1 MLKRVKLRNY
11 LLTGLLVAGP
21 IFLTF
26 YLAWGAI
33 NFVDDKV
40 NILIPAGYQHLTS
53 LVPGLGL
60 VAVLVG
66 LTFVGWLTSNFLG
79 RFFLRQWEKVIVNTP
94 FLGKFYDLTKQIF
107 STLFGGKGRKSFRQ
121 VVLLEF
127 PAPQSWAIGFVT
139 NDADKMI
146 SNAVDGEHKMQSVF
160 LPTSPNPTSGYL
172 LFRRKRDLMEL
183 PISVEEG
190 MRLII
195 SGGIVGNGRVE
206 GGRK

>member
-127 PAPQSWAIGFVT
+127 PAPRSWAIGFVT

-195 SGGIVGNGRVE
+195 SGGIVGNGRAE